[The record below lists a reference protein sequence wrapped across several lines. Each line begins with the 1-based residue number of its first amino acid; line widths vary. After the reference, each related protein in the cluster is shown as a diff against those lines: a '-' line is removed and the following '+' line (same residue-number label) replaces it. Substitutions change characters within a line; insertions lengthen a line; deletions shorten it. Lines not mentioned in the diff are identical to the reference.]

1 MTKMTT
7 AVEARGGREKE
18 RYIIAIVAAAAV
30 FLISSQEVVRFFF
43 SNFDYIPWMSG
54 KFDEVSQSTMWL
66 RWFIGSDDALVEN
79 NLAQLC

>member
-1 MTKMTT
+1 MMTKMTT
-7 AVEARGGREKE
+7 RWPEGGGGKA

-66 RWFIGSDDALVEN
+66 RCFIGSDDG
-79 NLAQLC
+79 CRWKI